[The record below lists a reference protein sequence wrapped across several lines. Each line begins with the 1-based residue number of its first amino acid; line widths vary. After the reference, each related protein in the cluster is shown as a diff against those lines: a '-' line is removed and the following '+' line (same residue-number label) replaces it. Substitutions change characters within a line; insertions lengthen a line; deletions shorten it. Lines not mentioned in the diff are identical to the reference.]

1 MDKFKELLNS
11 YGYIII
17 FISLFLELIALPL
30 PGEIIM
36 GYCGFLIYQGSL
48 NYFSTILVTT
58 LGAISGITTSYYIGK
73 LLGMP
78 FFYKYGK
85 HIGLTL
91 EKLEK
96 ISGWFDKFGNKLLAI
111 AYFIPGVRHIT
122 GYVSGITNVPYRK
135 FADHGYVGAFIWTV
149 IFITSGRM
157 LGENW
162 TLLHKY
168 VSKYLIIVVILVGII
183 SISICIY
190 KKFNSK

>member
-48 NYFSTILVTT
+48 NYFSTILVAT

-78 FFYKYGK
+78 FF
-85 HIGLTL
+85 L
-91 EKLEK
+91 
-96 ISGWFDKFGNKLLAI
+96 
-111 AYFIPGVRHIT
+111 
-122 GYVSGITNVPYRK
+122 
-135 FADHGYVGAFIWTV
+135 
-149 IFITSGRM
+149 
-157 LGENW
+157 
-162 TLLHKY
+162 
-168 VSKYLIIVVILVGII
+168 
-183 SISICIY
+183 
-190 KKFNSK
+190 